1 MRKRIIGLILIFSII
16 MVGCTSKT
24 SENLSSA
31 SQALEMAQSD
41 SSVSTEMYDMDSGAT
56 EESSVNGEK
65 LLEPERKIIKSSQL
79 SLETA
84 KFNDVIN
91 SLEDMVKS
99 YGGYIA
105 SSSIDAEGINNNYQC
120 LRFASYKINVPSDKL
135 DDFLDE
141 SSKLATVRNKSTS
154 AEDITAQYYD
164 NESRLK
170 SLQIQEERY
179 LEILKT
185 ATEVKDIIEI
195 ENALTDVRY
204 EIENLTTCLNK
215 ISNLVDMAT
224 VNINIQEVSQE
235 TVAQSVPK
243 TLGEKISS
251 SFVNSLK
258 KIKEFSI
265 NTVIFIIAAIPY
277 LIIISILLV
286 LSLGIYKAIK
296 NKKSSTINMNLS
308 PA

>member
-195 ENALTDVRY
+195 ENALNDVRY

-296 NKKSSTINMNLS
+296 NKKSK
-308 PA
+308 

>member
-141 SSKLATVRNKSTS
+141 SSKLATVWNKSTS

-296 NKKSSTINMNLS
+296 NKKSK
-308 PA
+308 

>member
-56 EESSVNGEK
+56 EESSVNGEN

-296 NKKSSTINMNLS
+296 NKKSK
-308 PA
+308 

>member
-286 LSLGIYKAIK
+286 LSFGIYKAIK
-296 NKKSSTINMNLS
+296 NKKSK
-308 PA
+308 

>member
-24 SENLSSA
+24 SENLSTA

-296 NKKSSTINMNLS
+296 NKKSK
-308 PA
+308 

>member
-41 SSVSTEMYDMDSGAT
+41 SSVITEMYDMDSGAT

-235 TVAQSVPK
+235 TVAQSVPT

-296 NKKSSTINMNLS
+296 NKKSK
-308 PA
+308 

>member
-1 MRKRIIGLILIFSII
+1 MRKRISGLILIFSII

-105 SSSIDAEGINNNYQC
+105 SSSIDAEGIDNNYQC

-296 NKKSSTINMNLS
+296 NKKSK
-308 PA
+308 

>member
-204 EIENLTTCLNK
+204 EIENLTTYLNK
-215 ISNLVDMAT
+215 MSNLVDMAT

-296 NKKSSTINMNLS
+296 NKKSK
-308 PA
+308 

>member
-91 SLEDMVKS
+91 SLEDTVKS

-296 NKKSSTINMNLS
+296 NKKSK
-308 PA
+308 

>member
-41 SSVSTEMYDMDSGAT
+41 SSVITEMYDMDSGAT

-105 SSSIDAEGINNNYQC
+105 SSSIDAEGIDNNYQF

-296 NKKSSTINMNLS
+296 NKKSK
-308 PA
+308 

>member
-16 MVGCTSKT
+16 MVGCTYKT

-296 NKKSSTINMNLS
+296 NKKSK
-308 PA
+308 

>member
-1 MRKRIIGLILIFSII
+1 MRKRISGLILIFSII

-296 NKKSSTINMNLS
+296 NKKSK
-308 PA
+308 

>member
-277 LIIISILLV
+277 LIIISIHLV

-296 NKKSSTINMNLS
+296 NKKSK
-308 PA
+308 

>member
-91 SLEDMVKS
+91 SLEGMVKS

-235 TVAQSVPK
+235 TVTQSVPK

-296 NKKSSTINMNLS
+296 NKKSK
-308 PA
+308 

>member
-41 SSVSTEMYDMDSGAT
+41 SSVITEMYDMDSGAT

-141 SSKLATVRNKSTS
+141 SSKLATVRNKSTL

-296 NKKSSTINMNLS
+296 NKKSK
-308 PA
+308 

>member
-154 AEDITAQYYD
+154 AEDITTQYYD

-185 ATEVKDIIEI
+185 VTEVKDIIEI

-296 NKKSSTINMNLS
+296 NKKSK
-308 PA
+308 

>member
-24 SENLSSA
+24 SENLSAA

-65 LLEPERKIIKSSQL
+65 LLEAERKIIKSSQL

-185 ATEVKDIIEI
+185 STEVKDIIEI

-296 NKKSSTINMNLS
+296 NKKSK
-308 PA
+308 

>member
-215 ISNLVDMAT
+215 ISNLVDMDT

-296 NKKSSTINMNLS
+296 NKKSK
-308 PA
+308 

>member
-41 SSVSTEMYDMDSGAT
+41 SSDSTEMYDMDSGAT

-296 NKKSSTINMNLS
+296 NKKSK
-308 PA
+308 

>member
-154 AEDITAQYYD
+154 AEDITTQYYD

-170 SLQIQEERY
+170 SLKIQEERY

-296 NKKSSTINMNLS
+296 NKKSK
-308 PA
+308 

>member
-154 AEDITAQYYD
+154 AEYITAQYYD

-296 NKKSSTINMNLS
+296 NKKSK
-308 PA
+308 

>member
-41 SSVSTEMYDMDSGAT
+41 SSVITEMYDMDSGAT

-105 SSSIDAEGINNNYQC
+105 SSSIDAEGIDNNYQC
-120 LRFASYKINVPSDKL
+120 LIFASYKINVPSDKL

-296 NKKSSTINMNLS
+296 NKKSK
-308 PA
+308 

>member
-56 EESSVNGEK
+56 EESSINGEK

-296 NKKSSTINMNLS
+296 NKKSK
-308 PA
+308 

>member
-1 MRKRIIGLILIFSII
+1 MHLLF
-16 MVGCTSKT
+16 
-24 SENLSSA
+24 L
-31 SQALEMAQSD
+31 
-41 SSVSTEMYDMDSGAT
+41 TEQNGICYYLMNIKEIKGEYY
-56 EESSVNGEK
+56 EEK
-65 LLEPERKIIKSSQL
+65 
-79 SLETA
+79 
-84 KFNDVIN
+84 
-91 SLEDMVKS
+91 
-99 YGGYIA
+99 
-105 SSSIDAEGINNNYQC
+105 NYC

-224 VNINIQEVSQE
+224 VNINIRKLAGNSG
-235 TVAQSVPK
+235 T
-243 TLGEKISS
+243 IST
-251 SFVNSLK
+251 K
-258 KIKEFSI
+258 DIRRKD
-265 NTVIFIIAAIPY
+265 
-277 LIIISILLV
+277 
-286 LSLGIYKAIK
+286 
-296 NKKSSTINMNLS
+296 
-308 PA
+308 

>member
-1 MRKRIIGLILIFSII
+1 MRKRIIGLILIFLII

-24 SENLSSA
+24 SENSSSA

-41 SSVSTEMYDMDSGAT
+41 SSVSTEMYDMNSGAT

-204 EIENLTTCLNK
+204 EIENLTTYLNK
-215 ISNLVDMAT
+215 MSNLVDMAT
-224 VNINIQEVSQE
+224 VNINIQEVSEE
-235 TVAQSVPK
+235 TVAQSIPK
-243 TLGEKISS
+243 TLGEKIGS
-251 SFVNSLK
+251 SFINSLK
-258 KIKEFSI
+258 EIKDLSI
-265 NTVIFIIAAIPY
+265 NIVIFIIVVIPY
-277 LIIISILLV
+277 LIIIGILLV
-286 LSLGIYKAIK
+286 IILRIYKAIK
-296 NKKSSTINMNLS
+296 NKKSK
-308 PA
+308 

>member
-65 LLEPERKIIKSSQL
+65 LLEPESKIIKSSQL

-141 SSKLATVRNKSTS
+141 SSKLATVRNKSSS

-296 NKKSSTINMNLS
+296 NKKSK
-308 PA
+308 

>member
-24 SENLSSA
+24 SENSSSA

-296 NKKSSTINMNLS
+296 NKKSK
-308 PA
+308 

>member
-120 LRFASYKINVPSDKL
+120 LRFASYKINVPSNKL

-296 NKKSSTINMNLS
+296 NKKSK
-308 PA
+308 

>member
-296 NKKSSTINMNLS
+296 NRKSK
-308 PA
+308 

>member
-1 MRKRIIGLILIFSII
+1 MHLLF
-16 MVGCTSKT
+16 
-24 SENLSSA
+24 L
-31 SQALEMAQSD
+31 
-41 SSVSTEMYDMDSGAT
+41 TEQNGICYYLMNIKEIKGEYY
-56 EESSVNGEK
+56 EEK
-65 LLEPERKIIKSSQL
+65 
-79 SLETA
+79 
-84 KFNDVIN
+84 
-91 SLEDMVKS
+91 
-99 YGGYIA
+99 
-105 SSSIDAEGINNNYQC
+105 NYC

-224 VNINIQEVSQE
+224 VNIQEVSQE

-296 NKKSSTINMNLS
+296 NKKSK
-308 PA
+308 

>member
-154 AEDITAQYYD
+154 AEDITTQYYD

-296 NKKSSTINMNLS
+296 NKKSK
-308 PA
+308 

>member
-99 YGGYIA
+99 YDGYIA

-296 NKKSSTINMNLS
+296 NKKSK
-308 PA
+308 

>member
-56 EESSVNGEK
+56 DESSVNGEK

-296 NKKSSTINMNLS
+296 NKKSK
-308 PA
+308 

>member
-120 LRFASYKINVPSDKL
+120 LRFASYKINIPSDKL

-296 NKKSSTINMNLS
+296 NKKSK
-308 PA
+308 

>member
-154 AEDITAQYYD
+154 AEDITTQYYD

-251 SFVNSLK
+251 SFVNSLM

-296 NKKSSTINMNLS
+296 NKKSK
-308 PA
+308 

>member
-215 ISNLVDMAT
+215 ISNLVNMAT

-296 NKKSSTINMNLS
+296 NKKSK
-308 PA
+308 

>member
-258 KIKEFSI
+258 KIKGFSI

-296 NKKSSTINMNLS
+296 NKKSK
-308 PA
+308 

>member
-296 NKKSSTINMNLS
+296 NKKSK
-308 PA
+308 

>member
-105 SSSIDAEGINNNYQC
+105 SSSIDAEGIDNNYQC

-296 NKKSSTINMNLS
+296 NKKSK
-308 PA
+308 

>member
-185 ATEVKDIIEI
+185 VTEVKDIIEI

-296 NKKSSTINMNLS
+296 NKKSK
-308 PA
+308 